1 VHRGALGA
9 GEPVQDDSRIV
20 PSLPE
25 LAPRVRPV
33 QQRAKQTVDLILDTA
48 AILLE
53 EVGVD
58 AFNTNLLAERA
69 GVAVRSVYR
78 YYPNKLAVVV
88 ALYERHLAAWEPHF
102 DDTLRDLADPSENP
116 LDAWDAMID
125 RYVKFLE
132 MDAGRAIRRS
142 VQALPELSD
151 IDRLDNDRGAKQVAV
166 ALQARGVEADGDHL
180 EAIGHV
186 LINSCVAV
194 IDEALSSSG
203 RASAGAVEV
212 LKRMHRSYLSWF
224 LD

>member
-1 VHRGALGA
+1 M
-9 GEPVQDDSRIV
+9 QDDSRIA

-33 QQRAKQTVDLILDTA
+33 QQRAKRTVDLILDTA
-48 AILLE
+48 ALLLE

-58 AFNTNLLAERA
+58 AFNTNLLADRA

-88 ALYERHLAAWEPHF
+88 ALYERHLAAWDPHF
-102 DDTLRDLADPSENP
+102 EDTLRSLADPQEDP
-116 LDAWDAMID
+116 LNAWDTLID

-132 MDAGRAIRRS
+132 KDAGRAIRRS

-151 IDRLDNDRGAKQVAV
+151 IDRLDNDRGAKQVAA
-166 ALQARGVEADGDHL
+166 ALQARGVKAGHDRL
-180 EAIGHV
+180 EAVGQV

-194 IDEALSSSG
+194 IDESFSSYG
-203 RASAGAVEV
+203 NMPDAAVDE
-212 LKRMHRSYLSWF
+212 LKGMHRSYLSRF
-224 LD
+224 FD

>member
-1 VHRGALGA
+1 M
-9 GEPVQDDSRIV
+9 QDDSRIA

-33 QQRAKQTVDLILDTA
+33 QQRAKRTVDLILDTA

-58 AFNTNLLAERA
+58 AFNTNLLADRA

-88 ALYERHLAAWEPHF
+88 ALYERHMAAWDPHF
-102 DDTLRDLADPSENP
+102 EDTLRALADPQEDP
-116 LDAWDAMID
+116 LNAWDTLID

-132 MDAGRAIRRS
+132 KDAGRAIRRS

-151 IDRLDNDRGAKQVAV
+151 IDRLDNDRGAKQVAA
-166 ALQARGVEADGDHL
+166 ALQARGVKAGQDRLDAVGQ
-180 EAIGHV
+180 V

-194 IDEALSSSG
+194 IDESFSSDGSMP
-203 RASAGAVEV
+203 AEAVDE
-212 LKRMHRSYLSWF
+212 LKRMHRSYLSRF
-224 LD
+224 FD